1 MGSGLR
7 CGTFR
12 GMFGVVPPV
21 CSLAFVFWTFLLWK
35 ILTLHLDPEPLGDL
49 MTPAL
54 QMIDV
59 NDGTYIKM
67 NSCTDSANE
76 DSAPNSFQNHDMKQK
91 MERLGYLMRFC

>member
-59 NDGTYIKM
+59 NDGTYIK
-67 NSCTDSANE
+67 NE
-76 DSAPNSFQNHDMKQK
+76 FLH
-91 MERLGYLMRFC
+91 